1 MADLATLNEIDALSV
16 LLSRCGIKTLAD
28 LKRCIG
34 SDADDGIGWVAI
46 NSGASESLLF
56 AVLIA
61 EIGEDPGKKDTR
73 NLLRYWRALKT
84 FPAVLSQVASDAR
97 LPGKQKGARRARVWR
112 VFRQLLVRCRRR
124 LPRLRRNW
132 PDVIVFAVLPM
143 ILIGLGLRAHSISKR
158 IVPYVSVKAAASL
171 PIFHRVNDEIE
182 IATTPGPKDAL
193 TSLDEARNRYTLM
206 PVAAGAPL
214 TNDLLLSL
222 DLSNKMQNRQILFL
236 PLKPGSYDSNLPI
249 PCEAIL
255 ILSPRQPDP
264 QVAEPDSFEVIV
276 LRLQEKGDSRV
287 ASVAVPTNK
296 FERAARLLASRDIF
310 LAQAM
315 R

>member
-1 MADLATLNEIDALSV
+1 M
-16 LLSRCGIKTLAD
+16 
-28 LKRCIG
+28 
-34 SDADDGIGWVAI
+34 
-46 NSGASESLLF
+46 
-56 AVLIA
+56 
-61 EIGEDPGKKDTR
+61 
-73 NLLRYWRALKT
+73 
-84 FPAVLSQVASDAR
+84 
-97 LPGKQKGARRARVWR
+97 
-112 VFRQLLVRCRRR
+112 
-124 LPRLRRNW
+124 
-132 PDVIVFAVLPM
+132 
-143 ILIGLGLRAHSISKR
+143 
-158 IVPYVSVKAAASL
+158 SL
-171 PIFHRVNDEIE
+171 P
-182 IATTPGPKDAL
+182 P
-193 TSLDEARNRYTLM
+193 
-206 PVAAGAPL
+206 GAPL
-214 TNDLLLSL
+214 PNDFLFSL
-222 DLSNKMQNRQILFL
+222 DFQKKRKNRQILFL